1 MPESCLAAGK
11 FRPSHECSQPGL
23 CIRQVWKRLFFQCA
37 GALNGGGR
45 LSDADEL
52 GGSALRLL
60 HQLAN
65 STMAAEALARV
76 APPAVTTILAA
87 TR

>member
-1 MPESCLAAGK
+1 M
-11 FRPSHECSQPGL
+11 
-23 CIRQVWKRLFFQCA
+23 A
-37 GALNGGGR
+37 GALNGGAR
-45 LSDADEL
+45 PSDADEM

-65 STMAAEALARV
+65 TTMAAEALARV
-76 APPAVTTILAA
+76 APPAVATILAA

>member
-1 MPESCLAAGK
+1 M
-11 FRPSHECSQPGL
+11 
-23 CIRQVWKRLFFQCA
+23 ICA
-37 GALNGGGR
+37 GAPSSGGR
-45 LSDADEL
+45 PSNADEL

-65 STMAAEALARV
+65 STMAAEALARI
-76 APPAVTTILAA
+76 APPAVPTILAA

>member
-1 MPESCLAAGK
+1 MYGRS
-11 FRPSHECSQPGL
+11 
-23 CIRQVWKRLFFQCA
+23 

-45 LSDADEL
+45 PSNADEM

-60 HQLAN
+60 HQLA
-65 STMAAEALARV
+65 STTMAAEALARV
-76 APPAVTTILAA
+76 APPAVSTILAA